1 MKKEDIIYRMQ
12 NKMLYFESDAF
23 LEGKVKKLE
32 TLKDFNNTRPSEDR
46 RRFQLLYE
54 LFKSLGENCVIEPP
68 LYANWGGANVSIGDN
83 FYANFN
89 LTLVDDAEIKI
100 GNNVMI
106 GPNVTIATAC
116 HPISPSLREKGCQY
130 NLPVTIEDNVWI
142 GSGVSVL
149 PGVTIHKNSIIGAG
163 SIVTK
168 DIPENVIAFG
178 NPCKV
183 SRKINERDDKFY
195 NKDMKIDLQLD

>member
-1 MKKEDIIYRMQ
+1 MEKDDILYRM
-12 NKMLYFESDAF
+12 NNIMLYFESDEV
-23 LEGKVKKLE
+23 LDEKVKKLE
-32 TLKDFNNTRPSEDR
+32 NLKDFNNTRPSENR
-46 RRFQLLYE
+46 RRFQLLE
-54 LFKSLGENCVIEPP
+54 DLFKSIGENCVIEPP
-68 LYANWGGANVSIGDN
+68 MHANWGGANVTIGDN

-89 LTLVDDAEIKI
+89 LTLVDDAEITI
-100 GNNVMI
+100 GNRVMI

-116 HPISPSLREKGCQY
+116 HPISPALREKGCQY
-130 NLPVTIEDNVWI
+130 NLPVVIEDNVWI
-142 GSGVSVL
+142 GAGVTVL

-183 SRKINERDDKFY
+183 SRKITERDDKYY
-195 NKDMKIDLQLD
+195 NKDMEIDVPLD

>member
-32 TLKDFNNTRPSEDR
+32 TLKDFNNTRPSEDG

-54 LFKSLGENCVIEPP
+54 LFKRLGENCVIEPP
-68 LYANWGGANVSIGDN
+68 LHANWGGANVSIGDN

-116 HPISPSLREKGCQY
+116 HPISPALREKGCQY

-142 GSGVSVL
+142 GAGVSVL

-168 DIPENVIAFG
+168 DVPENVIAFG

-195 NKDMKIDLQLD
+195 NRDMEIDLPLD